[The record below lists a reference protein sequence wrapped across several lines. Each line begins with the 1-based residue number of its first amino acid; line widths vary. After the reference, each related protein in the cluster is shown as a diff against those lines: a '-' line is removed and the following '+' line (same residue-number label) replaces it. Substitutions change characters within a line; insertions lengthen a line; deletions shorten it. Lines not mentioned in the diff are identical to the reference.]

1 MSENLLGK
9 APEKSAPAPEYDT
22 SPEAFK
28 LYNALYRQNGLL
40 GSEISLSAARSR
52 RPAAECELFHDGRS
66 VVLTVSGDTDF
77 NFSTKR
83 VIGLSRSRIDFL
95 KYYQHELPMEQQGEF
110 IHLLSECQRHFH
122 SPENLSLMPQTGGLN
137 LAKKGIGNDR
147 LDAFVFSLSE
157 YYTGGSS
164 LLLSYASNENLP
176 FLKQYLL
183 LFSSV
188 YDYCRTLY
196 GISDALTTA
205 LVVSGRQPI
214 DSAPR
219 ALEYMQLAC
228 RFWEQKRARLAAL
241 ENTPSPA
248 APADA

>member
-40 GSEISLSAARSR
+40 GSEISLSAAKSR

-95 KYYQHELPMEQQGEF
+95 NYYQHELPMEQQGEF

-157 YYTGGSS
+157 YYTGGSN

-176 FLKQYLL
+176 FLKQYLS

-188 YDYCRTLY
+188 YDYCRTIY
-196 GISDALTTA
+196 GISDALTPA

-228 RFWEQKRARLAAL
+228 RFWEQKRVRLAAL
-241 ENTPSPA
+241 ETFPSPA
-248 APADA
+248 APAEA

>member
-9 APEKSAPAPEYDT
+9 ASEKSAPAPEYDT

-137 LAKKGIGNDR
+137 LAKR
-147 LDAFVFSLSE
+147 
-157 YYTGGSS
+157 
-164 LLLSYASNENLP
+164 AS
-176 FLKQYLL
+176 
-183 LFSSV
+183 
-188 YDYCRTLY
+188 
-196 GISDALTTA
+196 ATTDWIP
-205 LVVSGRQPI
+205 VCFP
-214 DSAPR
+214 
-219 ALEYMQLAC
+219 
-228 RFWEQKRARLAAL
+228 
-241 ENTPSPA
+241 
-248 APADA
+248 